1 MIEFYIE
8 HFSESKSFPKS
19 IDHAKMFVCMFGR
32 TYLIEKL
39 FLEMK
44 YIKRKIQS
52 KLTKSHLESS
62 LRLTCSA
69 IQVNI
74 EKLTRL
80 KEHLKPH

>member
-1 MIEFYIE
+1 
-8 HFSESKSFPKS
+8 
-19 IDHAKMFVCMFGR
+19 MFGR

-62 LRLTCSA
+62 LILTCSD

-74 EKLTRL
+74 EKLTPPT
-80 KEHLKPH
+80 EHLKLH